1 MGCGCGSKHRAYSS
15 NGRPARVLHQV
26 VLNGGKGR
34 VAFQSHDKGTAQAV
48 ARSYPGS
55 IVREDGAATPAAST
69 TPGMGKTPAS
79 SPDKGATA

>member
-1 MGCGCGSKHRAYSS
+1 MGCGCGSKNRAYSS

-26 VLNGGKGR
+26 VLDGGKGR

-55 IVREDGAATPAAST
+55 IVRE
-69 TPGMGKTPAS
+69 KS
-79 SPDKGATA
+79 SSSRH